1 MRQLLSSAS
10 KSMKEDKIDE
20 EEQDVEIKTIKPSS
34 LLKILLA
41 DNHKIRGNKE
51 NNNEI
56 PSQSRT
62 MLSSNIKTEAKI
74 NNDEELET
82 ENGEFFENFI

>member
-10 KSMKEDKIDE
+10 KSMRKDKIEESEME

-41 DNHKIRGNKE
+41 DNHKIKTNIESESAKSNYSDNKIKE
-51 NNNEI
+51 V
-56 PSQSRT
+56 
-62 MLSSNIKTEAKI
+62 SSKFDEKL
-74 NNDEELET
+74 EELSQN
-82 ENGEFFENFI
+82 ENGR

>member
-10 KSMKEDKIDE
+10 KSMRKDKIEESEME

-41 DNHKIRGNKE
+41 DNHKIKTNIESESEKSKHSDNK
-51 NNNEI
+51 
-56 PSQSRT
+56 
-62 MLSSNIKTEAKI
+62 IKEVNLKF
-74 NNDEELET
+74 DEKLEELSQN
-82 ENGEFFENFI
+82 ENGS